1 MATTE
6 DRLAIS
12 RTGSRDE
19 TRNASAPRR
28 SRDRHPEGSRG
39 GLTFQRRFTRPG
51 VHPYDEVEW
60 ELRTATISGE
70 GGEKVFEQTDV
81 EIPAFWSQQAT
92 KVVVSKYFRGHLD
105 DPRRERSV
113 KQLISR
119 VAETM

>member
-6 DRLAIS
+6 DRLPVS
-12 RTGSRDE
+12 RAGSGDESRSAHASRRGRGSRL
-19 TRNASAPRR
+19 A
-28 SRDRHPEGSRG
+28 G

-81 EIPAFWSQQAT
+81 EIPSFWSQQAT
-92 KVVVSKYFRGHLD
+92 KVVVSKYFRGHL
-105 DPRRERSV
+105 
-113 KQLISR
+113 
-119 VAETM
+119 